1 MMERITAGPKISKTE
16 WLIFGALFAGAVL
29 SFVAVK
35 VSAHTD
41 GLLRVWFLDV
51 GQGDAIFI
59 ESPNGNQILIDGGP
73 DSKVVGELGKIMPF
87 FDRSIDMLI
96 LTHPHEDHV
105 SGLIDVLNRYDV
117 GQIVENEIPY
127 DGAAYKEWGKLKT
140 EAAVTQAQ
148 SGQVIDIGGGAAIT
162 VLYPDQPGTDKPKIT
177 TPHDYMVITR
187 LDYGGESLLLTG
199 DMEEKIERRLVYQ
212 KANLNSDFLKVGHH
226 GSKTSTSEAFLQAV
240 TPIAAF
246 IEVGAK
252 NRFGHPS
259 PLVIDRLEKS
269 GIKYYRSDM
278 DGTVEL
284 ELNGENYKIIYPV
297 K

>member
-1 MMERITAGPKISKTE
+1 MERTPAGSKISKTE
-16 WLIFGALFAGAVL
+16 WLVSGALFAGTVL
-29 SFVAVK
+29 SFVAVG
-35 VSAHTD
+35 VSAHSD
-41 GLLRVWFLDV
+41 NLLRVWFLDV
-51 GQGDAIFI
+51 GQGDSEFI

-73 DSKVVGELGKIMPF
+73 DSKVIGELGKIMPF
-87 FDRSIDMLI
+87 FDHSIDMLI
-96 LTHPHEDHV
+96 LTHPHDDHV

-127 DGAAYKEWGKLKT
+127 DGAAYKEWNKLKT
-140 EAAVTQAQ
+140 EAAVTQAE

-162 VLYPDQPGTDKPKIT
+162 ILYPDQSGTDKPKVT
-177 TPHDYMVITR
+177 TPHDYMVVAR

-212 KANLNSDFLKVGHH
+212 KANLDSDFLKVGHH

-240 TPIAAF
+240 TPIVAF

-259 PLVIDRLEKS
+259 PLVLDRLEKS
-269 GIKYYRSDM
+269 SIKYYRSDM

-284 ELNGENYKIIYPV
+284 ELDGENYKII
-297 K
+297 KK